1 MNLMSIFSP
10 SNKKGEPARRIFTN
24 GLLWLAFG
32 AVVCFTADKSSQ
44 PAKAIDKY
52 YDVGLFWYQ
61 VAGAIVLFTIFA
73 VIRRKAKGDAE
84 ARSARYYAEL
94 ALGELGGILINF
106 GSLALVTALV
116 SPDWSPVFATALN
129 YVIGYFLIRKS

>member
-10 SNKKGEPARRIFTN
+10 SNKNGEPVRRIVTN
-24 GLLWLAFG
+24 CLLWLAFG
-32 AVVCFTADKSSQ
+32 AVVCVTADKSVL
-44 PAKAIDKY
+44 PAEAIGKY

-73 VIRRKAKGDAE
+73 VIHRKAKGDAE

-94 ALGELGGILINF
+94 AVSELGGILINF
-106 GSLALVTALV
+106 GSLALVTAWV
-116 SPDWSPVFATALN
+116 SHDWSPMFATVLN